1 MHSCS
6 LVNNRCLSLQKLTFE
21 CAKDILRDPMN
32 CNKVKVDTG
41 ILRFTVNHDKP
52 VNVALKSLV
61 ASKMKNSK
69 H

>member
-1 MHSCS
+1 
-6 LVNNRCLSLQKLTFE
+6 
-21 CAKDILRDPMN
+21 MN